1 MFVLP
6 ILVNEKDVYTLFY
19 RFKTTISEI
28 LSNYATIP
36 RPRVRTAA
44 PSLVD
49 RLSTNTRHDTTRPR
63 RDRRTTTS
71 RPPARRTSDRPS
83 TAAAGPARAVA
94 DVATTVSYSIRASPA
109 SRTTDHRYSSHIGP
123 PLSHCGWDSV
133 GRSLSAAGL
142 VNWVWV
148 HQKSKLLYCDRY
160 FIGLTIVL
168 TLNIVHC
175 GSKIRHSVRLSL

>member
-28 LSNYATIP
+28 LFNYSTLP

-71 RPPARRTSDRPS
+71 RPPARRTSDRPA
-83 TAAAGPARAVA
+83 TAAAGAAAGPARAVA
-94 DVATTVSYSIRASPA
+94 DVATTVSYSMRASPA

-123 PLSHCGWDSV
+123 PLSHCGWESV
-133 GRSLSAAGL
+133 GLSQCGWSGKLGL
-142 VNWVWV
+142 GASEKQAV
-148 HQKSKLLYCDRY
+148 
-160 FIGLTIVL
+160 VL
-168 TLNIVHC
+168 
-175 GSKIRHSVRLSL
+175 

>member
-1 MFVLP
+1 VFVLP

-28 LSNYATIP
+28 LSNYATLP

-71 RPPARRTSDRPS
+71 RPPARRTSDRPA
-83 TAAAGPARAVA
+83 TAAAAAAAAAQLAR
-94 DVATTVSYSIRASPA
+94 SQMSPRP
-109 SRTTDHRYSSHIGP
+109 SRTRCERRLPPGPPTIAIAPTSGRHSHI
-123 PLSHCGWDSV
+123 
-133 GRSLSAAGL
+133 AAGR
-142 VNWVWV
+142 V
-148 HQKSKLLYCDRY
+148 SD
-160 FIGLTIVL
+160 
-168 TLNIVHC
+168 TL
-175 GSKIRHSVRLSL
+175 SVRLVW